1 MTQVTKMDKT
11 SFPLHGFILFLHR
24 IKPVTGIAM
33 SGPTSFCGPLVLW
46 ESHLPHR
53 YGNQH
58 VRQSPAESHYR
69 NQQQQYCTKQASHFP
84 ERGDFNIV
92 FSFAMAAGYEDYV
105 EEFEA
110 M

>member
-1 MTQVTKMDKT
+1 MDKT

-24 IKPVTGIAM
+24 KSSVTGIAM
-33 SGPTSFCGPLVLW
+33 SGPTSFCGPLVFG

-53 YGNQH
+53 YGNRH
-58 VRQSPAESHYR
+58 VRQSPANQHYR
-69 NQQQQYCTKQASHFP
+69 NQQQQYCTKQGGHFQN
-84 ERGDFNIV
+84 RGDFNIV
-92 FSFAMAAGYEDYV
+92 FSFAMAAGYEGMW